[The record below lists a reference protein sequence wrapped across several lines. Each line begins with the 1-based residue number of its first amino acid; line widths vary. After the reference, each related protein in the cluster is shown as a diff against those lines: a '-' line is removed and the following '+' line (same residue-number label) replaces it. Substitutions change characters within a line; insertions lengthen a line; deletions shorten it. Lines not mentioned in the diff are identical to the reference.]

1 MVTMAGIN
9 EFSGKTAVVTGG
21 ASGIGFAMAR
31 RFLEE
36 GMRVAIADVEQ
47 AALDTAVRELSAFGE
62 VMGTRTD
69 VRSIADVEALAEAV
83 LGTYGRIDVVCN
95 NAGVETGG
103 SFLSIPEEAWR
114 WVMDVNFFGVL
125 NGCRV
130 FLPLLEAGGG
140 GHIVNTAS
148 VAAFS
153 SGTAT
158 MTPYCASKF
167 AVLGMSESLE
177 VELRTAGSPV
187 GVSLLAPGPVKT
199 RMVDAERNRPSGVPL
214 ATEPGR
220 VAVMERLAAT
230 TAEVGM
236 DPAEVAGKV
245 LDAIRTNTFFIL
257 THPEMARAGVQRR
270 MDWMAT
276 GTPPPARQAGN

>member
-1 MVTMAGIN
+1 MPGITD
-9 EFSGKTAVVTGG
+9 FTGRTAVVTGG
-21 ASGIGFAMAR
+21 ASGIGFALAK

-36 GMRVAIADVEQ
+36 GARVVIADIEQ
-47 AALDTAVRELSAFGE
+47 SAIESAVAELTALGE
-62 VMGTRTD
+62 VRGIRTD
-69 VRSIADVEALAEAV
+69 VRDLDQVQALADATLEAF
-83 LGTYGRIDVVCN
+83 GRVDIVCN

-103 SFLSIPEEAWR
+103 TFLNITEQAWR
-114 WVMDVNFFGVL
+114 WVMDVNFFGIL

-130 FLPLLEAGGG
+130 FLPILEANGG

-148 VAAFS
+148 VAAFN

-177 VELRTAGSPV
+177 VELRTTGSPV

-199 RMVDAERNRPSGVPL
+199 RMIEAERNRPADVPP

-220 VAVMERLAAT
+220 VAMMEKLAAT
-230 TAEVGM
+230 TAEVGL
-236 DPAEVAGKV
+236 DPAEVADQV
-245 LDAIRTNTFFIL
+245 LHAIRTNQFFVL
-257 THPEMARAGVQRR
+257 THPDMAMAGVQRR
-270 MDWMAT
+270 LDWMKT
-276 GTPPPARQAGN
+276 GVPPAARRAGS

>member
-1 MVTMAGIN
+1 MAGIT

-21 ASGIGFAMAR
+21 ASGIGFALAR

-47 AALDTAVRELSAFGE
+47 SALDAAVRELSAFGD
-62 VMGTRTD
+62 VMGRRTD
-69 VRSIADVEALAEAV
+69 VRSVEDLEALAAAV

-177 VELRTAGSPV
+177 VELRTAGSSV
-187 GVSLLAPGPVKT
+187 GISLLAPGPVKT
-199 RMVDAERNRPSGVPL
+199 RMVDAERNRPADVPL

-230 TAEVGM
+230 TAEVGL
-236 DPAEVAGKV
+236 DPAEVAGQV
-245 LDAIRTNTFFIL
+245 LDAIRTNTFFVL

-270 MDWMAT
+270 LDWMAT
-276 GTPPPARQAGN
+276 GTPPPARQAGS

>member
-1 MVTMAGIN
+1 
-9 EFSGKTAVVTGG
+9 VVTGG
-21 ASGIGFAMAR
+21 ASGIGFALAR

-47 AALDTAVRELSAFGE
+47 SALDAAVRELSAFGD
-62 VMGTRTD
+62 VLGRRTD
-69 VRSIADVEALAEAV
+69 VRSVEDLEALAAAV

-177 VELRTAGSPV
+177 VELRTAGSSV
-187 GVSLLAPGPVKT
+187 GISLLAPGPVKT
-199 RMVDAERNRPSGVPL
+199 RMVDAERNRPADVPL

-230 TAEVGM
+230 TAEVGL
-236 DPAEVAGKV
+236 DPAEVAGQV
-245 LDAIRTNTFFIL
+245 LDAIRTNTFFVL

-270 MDWMAT
+270 LDWMAT
-276 GTPPPARQAGN
+276 GTPPPARQAGS

>member
-1 MVTMAGIN
+1 MTGITQ
-9 EFSGKTAVVTGG
+9 FSGKTAVVTGG

-31 RFLEE
+31 RFLDE

-47 AALDTAVRELSAFGE
+47 SALDSAVLELSAFGD
-62 VMGTRTD
+62 VMGKRTD
-69 VRSIADVEALAEAV
+69 VRSVADLEALAEAV

-103 SFLSIPEEAWR
+103 SFLCIPEEAWR

-130 FLPLLEAGGG
+130 FLPILEAGGG

-177 VELRTAGSPV
+177 VELRTAGSKV
-187 GVSLLAPGPVKT
+187 GVSLLAPGPVRT
-199 RMVDAERNRPSGVPL
+199 RMVDAERNRPADVPL
-214 ATEPGR
+214 ATEPRR

-236 DPAEVAGKV
+236 DPAEVAGQV
-245 LDAIRTNTFFIL
+245 LDAIRTNTFFVL
-257 THPEMARAGVQRR
+257 THPEMALAGVQRR
-270 MDWMAT
+270 LDWRAT
-276 GTPPPARQAGN
+276 GTPPPARQAGS

>member
-1 MVTMAGIN
+1 VKLAGIT
-9 EFSGKTAVVTGG
+9 EFSEKTAVVTGG

-47 AALDTAVRELSAFGE
+47 SALDTAVRELSAFGD
-62 VMGTRTD
+62 VMGKRTD
-69 VRSIADVEALAEAV
+69 VRSVEDLEALAEAV

-177 VELRTAGSPV
+177 VELRTAGSTV

-199 RMVDAERNRPSGVPL
+199 RRVDAERNRPGDVPL

-220 VAVMERLAAT
+220 LAVMERLAAT

-236 DPAEVAGKV
+236 DPAEVAGQV
-245 LDAIRTNTFFIL
+245 LDAIRTNTFFVL
-257 THPEMARAGVQRR
+257 THPEMAQAGVQRR
-270 MDWMAT
+270 LEWMAT
-276 GTPPPARQAGN
+276 GTPPPARQAGS

>member
-1 MVTMAGIN
+1 VPGI
-9 EFSGKTAVVTGG
+9 EHFTGRTAVVTGG
-21 ASGIGFAMAR
+21 ASGIGFAMAQ

-36 GMRVAIADVEQ
+36 GMGVAIADVEQ
-47 AALDTAVRELSAFGE
+47 SALDNAVRELSGFGT
-62 VMGTRTD
+62 VIGIRTD
-69 VRSIADVEALAEAV
+69 VRKVEDLEALAAAT
-83 LGTYGRIDVVCN
+83 LKTFGRIDVVCN

-103 SFLSIPEEAWR
+103 SFLRIPEEAWR

-130 FLPLLEAGGG
+130 FLPILEANGG

-148 VAAFS
+148 VAAFN

-177 VELRTAGSPV
+177 IELRTAGSRV

-199 RMVDAERNRPSGVPL
+199 RMVDAERNRPQNVPA

-220 VAVMERLAAT
+220 LAVMERLAAK
-230 TAEVGM
+230 TAEAGLE
-236 DPAEVAGKV
+236 PSEVAGKV
-245 LDAIRTNTFFIL
+245 LDAIRANAFFVL
-257 THPEMARAGVQRR
+257 THPEMAQAGVQRR
-270 MDWMAT
+270 LDWMTT
-276 GTPPPARQAGN
+276 GIPPVARQAGS

>member
-1 MVTMAGIN
+1 MPGITK
-9 EFSGKTAVVTGG
+9 FSGKTAVVTGG

-47 AALDTAVRELSAFGE
+47 SALDTAVRELSAFGD
-62 VMGTRTD
+62 VMGKRTD
-69 VRSIADVEALAEAV
+69 VRSIEDLEALAEAV
-83 LGTYGRIDVVCN
+83 LGVYGRIDVVCN

-177 VELRTAGSPV
+177 VELRTAGSTV

-199 RMVDAERNRPSGVPL
+199 RMVDAERNRPADVPL

-236 DPAEVAGKV
+236 DPVEVAGQV
-245 LDAIRTNTFFIL
+245 LDAIRTNTFFVL

-270 MDWMAT
+270 LDWMAT
-276 GTPPPARQAGN
+276 GTPPPARQAGS